1 MRWKKGKEELT
12 AEEYRQKAQKQIE
25 LLKNQWKIFFRTGI
39 IVVAAFIVMIVVSI
53 AWFVRNTRVAATG
66 AAIRPADMPFDL
78 AAAGTESNASADR
91 GMYDELLTV
100 SPGASREIKGKKYWS
115 TDGSHTSICWAVTPE
130 SNMNNTGEDGKPTG
144 IEPGSYGKMTFYI
157 IPNKNGPLKVT
168 LDLVLTGYQIADDKK
183 NEENVTQNDLTEV
196 TDPSLQQLLEGHILL
211 FAGYNEKAGCYKG
224 WISRDAGEWSMRP
237 GSETEAA
244 VLESKSGKLTWN
256 NTNAKK
262 DTAYPVTIYW
272 IWPERLESYLR
283 KADGYSGKNPLLFPE
298 NPSSEENALSAL
310 PENLFATMSKV
321 EKNSSSNRYFRWED
335 SAKFQENV
343 TKDTLSQIREK
354 FNPALYS
361 MVAAYYDSADQYL
374 GKNVQYVQLKL
385 DAQ

>member
-39 IVVAAFIVMIVVSI
+39 IVVAAFIVMIVASI
-53 AWFVRNTRVAATG
+53 AWFVSNTRVDATG

-78 AAAGTESNASADR
+78 AAAGTESSVFTDR

-157 IPNKNGPLKVT
+157 IPNKDGPLKVT

-183 NEENVTQNDLTEV
+183 NEENVTKNDLTEV

-224 WISRDAGEWSMRP
+224 WISRDAGVWRMSL
-237 GSETEAA
+237 GSGTEAA
-244 VLESKSGKLTWN
+244 VLEVKSGKLTWN
-256 NTNAKK
+256 NTNAQK

-298 NPSSEENALSAL
+298 NLSSEENALLAL

>member
-53 AWFVRNTRVAATG
+53 AWFVSNTRVDATG
-66 AAIRPADMPFDL
+66 VAIRPADMPFDL
-78 AAAGTESNASADR
+78 AAAGTESSVSADR

-144 IEPGSYGKMTFYI
+144 IEPGSYGKMIFYI
-157 IPNKNGPLKVT
+157 IPNKDGPLKVT
-168 LDLVLTGYQIADDKK
+168 LELVLAGYQIADDKK
-183 NEENVTQNDLTEV
+183 NAENVTKNDLTEV

-224 WISRDAGEWSMRP
+224 WISRDAGVWRMSL
-237 GSETEAA
+237 GSGTEAA
-244 VLESKSGKLTWN
+244 VLEVKSGKLTWN
-256 NTNAKK
+256 NTDAQK

-298 NPSSEENALSAL
+298 NLSSEENALLAL

-374 GKNVQYVQLKL
+374 GKTSSMCS
-385 DAQ
+385 

>member
-53 AWFVRNTRVAATG
+53 AWFVRNTRVDAMG
-66 AAIRPADMPFDL
+66 VAIRPADMPFDL
-78 AAAGTESNASADR
+78 AAAGIKSDEDADR
-91 GMYDELLTV
+91 GIYDKLLTV
-100 SPGASREIKGKKYWS
+100 SHGALREIDGKKYWS

-157 IPNKNGPLKVT
+157 ITNKDGPLKVT
-168 LDLVLTGYQIADDKK
+168 LDLVLTGYQITDGKK
-183 NEENVTQNDLTEV
+183 NEENVTKNDLTEV
-196 TDPSLQQLLEGHILL
+196 TDPSLQQLLEGHVLL

-224 WISRDAGEWSMRP
+224 WISRDAGVWRMSL
-237 GSETEAA
+237 GSGTEAA
-244 VLESKSGKLTWN
+244 VIEVKSGKLTWN
-256 NTNAKK
+256 NTNAQK

-298 NPSSEENALSAL
+298 NLSSEENALLAL

-361 MVAAYYDSADQYL
+361 IVAAYYDSADQYL

>member
-53 AWFVRNTRVAATG
+53 AWFVSNTRVDATG
-66 AAIRPADMPFDL
+66 VAIRPADMPFDL

-144 IEPGSYGKMTFYI
+144 IEPGSYGKMIFYI
-157 IPNKNGPLKVT
+157 IPNKDGPLKVM
-168 LDLVLTGYQIADDKK
+168 LELVLAGYQIADDKK
-183 NEENVTQNDLTEV
+183 NAENVTKNDLTEV

-224 WISRDAGEWSMRP
+224 WISRDAGVWRMSL
-237 GSETEAA
+237 GSGTEAA
-244 VLESKSGKLTWN
+244 VLEVKSGKLTWN
-256 NTNAKK
+256 NTDAQK

-298 NPSSEENALSAL
+298 NLSSEENALLAL

>member
-39 IVVAAFIVMIVVSI
+39 IVVAAFIVMIVASI
-53 AWFVRNTRVAATG
+53 AWFVSNTRVDATG
-66 AAIRPADMPFDL
+66 VAIQPADMPFDL

-100 SPGASREIKGKKYWS
+100 SLGASREIKGKKYWS

-157 IPNKNGPLKVT
+157 IPNKDGPLKVT
-168 LDLVLTGYQIADDKK
+168 LDLVLIGYQIADNKK
-183 NEENVTQNDLTEV
+183 NEANVTQNDLTEV
-196 TDPSLQQLLEGHILL
+196 TDPSLQQLLEGHVLL

-224 WISRDAGEWSMRP
+224 WISRDAGEWSMRL

-283 KADGYSGKNPLLFPE
+283 KADGYSGKNPLLFSE

-310 PENLFATMSKV
+310 PENLFETMGEV
-321 EKNSSSNRYFRWED
+321 EENSSSNRYFRWED
-335 SAKFQENV
+335 SEKFQENV

-374 GKNVQYVQLKL
+374 GKNVQYVQLEL

>member
-39 IVVAAFIVMIVVSI
+39 IVIAAFIVMIVASI
-53 AWFVRNTRVAATG
+53 AWFVSNTRVDATG
-66 AAIRPADMPFDL
+66 VAIQPADMPFDL

-91 GMYDELLTV
+91 GMYDKLLTV
-100 SPGASREIKGKKYWS
+100 SPGALREIDEKKYWS

-157 IPNKNGPLKVT
+157 IPNKDGSLKVT
-168 LDLVLTGYQIADDKK
+168 LDLVLTGYQIADNKK
-183 NEENVTQNDLTEV
+183 NEANVPQNDLTEV
-196 TDPSLQQLLEGHILL
+196 TDPSLQQLLEGHVLL

-224 WISRDAGEWSMRP
+224 WISRDAEEWSMRL

-283 KADGYSGKNPLLFPE
+283 KADGYSGKNPLLFSE
-298 NPSSEENALSAL
+298 DPSSEENELSAL
-310 PENLFATMSKV
+310 PENLFETMGEV
-321 EKNSSSNRYFRWED
+321 EENSSSNRYFRWED
-335 SAKFQENV
+335 SEKFQENV

-361 MVAAYYDSADQYL
+361 IVAAYYDSADQYL

>member
-39 IVVAAFIVMIVVSI
+39 IVVAALIVMIVASI
-53 AWFVRNTRVAATG
+53 AWFVSNTRVAATG

-100 SPGASREIKGKKYWS
+100 SPGAPREIDGKKYWS

-157 IPNKNGPLKVT
+157 IPNKDGPLKVT
-168 LDLVLTGYQIADDKK
+168 LDLVLTGYQIVDDKK

-196 TDPSLQQLLEGHILL
+196 TDSSLQQLLEGHILL
-211 FAGYNEKAGCYKG
+211 FAGYNEKAGCYEG
-224 WISRDAGEWSMRP
+224 WISRDAGVWRMSL
-237 GSETEAA
+237 GSGTEAA
-244 VLESKSGKLTWN
+244 VLEVKSGKLTWN
-256 NTNAKK
+256 NTNAQK

-298 NPSSEENALSAL
+298 DLSSEDKALSAL

-321 EKNSSSNRYFRWED
+321 EQNSSSNRYFRWED

>member
-53 AWFVRNTRVAATG
+53 AWFVSNTRVDATG
-66 AAIRPADMPFDL
+66 VAIRPADMPFDL

-100 SPGASREIKGKKYWS
+100 SPGASREIDGKKYWS

-130 SNMNNTGEDGKPTG
+130 SNMNNTDEDGKPTG

-157 IPNKNGPLKVT
+157 IPNKDGPLKVT
-168 LDLVLTGYQIADDKK
+168 LELVLAGYQIADDKK
-183 NEENVTQNDLTEV
+183 NAENVTKNDLTEV

-224 WISRDAGEWSMRP
+224 WISRDAGVWRMSL
-237 GSETEAA
+237 GSGTEAA
-244 VLESKSGKLTWN
+244 VLEVKSGKLTWN
-256 NTNAKK
+256 NTNAQK

-298 NPSSEENALSAL
+298 DRSSEDKALSAL
-310 PENLFATMSKV
+310 PENLFETMGEV
-321 EKNSSSNRYFRWED
+321 EQNSSSNRYFRWED

-343 TKDTLSQIREK
+343 TKDTLSQIQEK
-354 FNPALYS
+354 LNPALYS

>member
-12 AEEYRQKAQKQIE
+12 TEEYRQKAQKQIE

-53 AWFVRNTRVAATG
+53 AWFVSNTRVDATG
-66 AAIRPADMPFDL
+66 VAIRPADMPFDL
-78 AAAGTESNASADR
+78 AAAGTESSVSADR

-144 IEPGSYGKMTFYI
+144 IEPGSYGKMIFYI
-157 IPNKNGPLKVT
+157 IPNKDGPLKVT
-168 LDLVLTGYQIADDKK
+168 LELVLAGYQIADDKK
-183 NEENVTQNDLTEV
+183 NAENVTKNDLTEV

-224 WISRDAGEWSMRP
+224 WISRDAGVWRMSL
-237 GSETEAA
+237 GSGTEAA
-244 VLESKSGKLTWN
+244 VLEVKSGKLTWN
-256 NTNAKK
+256 NTDAQK

-298 NPSSEENALSAL
+298 NLSSEENALLAL

>member
-1 MRWKKGKEELT
+1 MRWKKEKEELT
-12 AEEYRQKAQKQIE
+12 AEEYRQKAQEQIE

-39 IVVAAFIVMIVVSI
+39 IVVAAVIVMIAVSI
-53 AWFVRNTRVAATG
+53 AWFVSNTRVDATG
-66 AAIRPADMPFDL
+66 VAIRPADMLFDL

-91 GMYDELLTV
+91 GRYDDLLTV
-100 SPGASREIKGKKYWS
+100 SPGASREIEGKKYWS

-157 IPNKNGPLKVT
+157 IPNKDGPLKVT

-183 NEENVTQNDLTEV
+183 NAENVTRNDLTEV

-224 WISRDAGEWSMRP
+224 WISRDAGEWSMGP
-237 GSETEAA
+237 DSETEAA

-298 NPSSEENALSAL
+298 DPSSEENALSAL
-310 PENLFATMSKV
+310 PENLFATMGEV
-321 EKNSSSNRYFRWED
+321 EENSSSNRYFRWED

>member
-25 LLKNQWKIFFRTGI
+25 ILKNQWKIFFRTGI
-39 IVVAAFIVMIVVSI
+39 IVVAAFIVMIVASI
-53 AWFVRNTRVAATG
+53 AWFVSNTRVDATG
-66 AAIRPADMPFDL
+66 VAIQPADMPFDL

-100 SPGASREIKGKKYWS
+100 SLGASREIEGKKYWS

-157 IPNKNGPLKVT
+157 IPNKDGSLKVT
-168 LDLVLTGYQIADDKK
+168 LDLVLTGYQIADNKK

-196 TDPSLQQLLEGHILL
+196 TDPSLQQLLEGHVLL

-224 WISRDAGEWSMRP
+224 WISRDAGEWSMRL

-283 KADGYSGKNPLLFPE
+283 KADGYSGKNPLLFSE

-310 PENLFATMSKV
+310 PKNLFETMGEV
-321 EKNSSSNRYFRWED
+321 EENSSSNRYFRWED
-335 SAKFQENV
+335 SEKFQENV

-361 MVAAYYDSADQYL
+361 MVAVYYDAADQYL
-374 GKNVQYVQLKL
+374 GKNVQYVQLEL

>member
-39 IVVAAFIVMIVVSI
+39 IVVAAFIVMIVASI
-53 AWFVRNTRVAATG
+53 AWFVSNTRVDATG
-66 AAIRPADMPFDL
+66 VAIRPADMPFDL
-78 AAAGTESNASADR
+78 AAAGTESSVFTDR

-183 NEENVTQNDLTEV
+183 NEENVTKNDLTEV

-224 WISRDAGEWSMRP
+224 WISRDAGVWRMSL
-237 GSETEAA
+237 GSGTEAA
-244 VLESKSGKLTWN
+244 VLEVKSGKLTWN
-256 NTNAKK
+256 NTNAQK

-298 NPSSEENALSAL
+298 NLSSEENALLAL

>member
-39 IVVAAFIVMIVVSI
+39 IVVAAFIVMIVVSS
-53 AWFVRNTRVAATG
+53 AWFVSNTRVDATG
-66 AAIRPADMPFDL
+66 VAIRPADMPFDL

-100 SPGASREIKGKKYWS
+100 SPGASREIDGKKYWS

-130 SNMNNTGEDGKPTG
+130 SNMNNTDEDGKPTG
-144 IEPGSYGKMTFYI
+144 IEPGSYGKMIFYI
-157 IPNKNGPLKVT
+157 IPNKDGPLKVT
-168 LDLVLTGYQIADDKK
+168 LELVLAGYQIADDKK
-183 NEENVTQNDLTEV
+183 NAENVTKNDLTEV

-224 WISRDAGEWSMRP
+224 WISRDAGVWRMSL
-237 GSETEAA
+237 GSGTEAA
-244 VLESKSGKLTWN
+244 VLEVKSGKLTWN
-256 NTNAKK
+256 NTNAQK

-298 NPSSEENALSAL
+298 DRSSEDKALSAL
-310 PENLFATMSKV
+310 PENLFETMGEV
-321 EKNSSSNRYFRWED
+321 EQNSSSNRYFRWED

>member
-1 MRWKKGKEELT
+1 MRWKKEKEELT
-12 AEEYRQKAQKQIE
+12 AEEYRQKAQEQIE

-39 IVVAAFIVMIVVSI
+39 IVVAAVIVMIAVSI
-53 AWFVRNTRVAATG
+53 AWFVSNTRVDATG
-66 AAIRPADMPFDL
+66 VAIRSADMPFDL
-78 AAAGTESNASADR
+78 AAAGTKSTASADQ
-91 GMYDELLTV
+91 GTYDDLLTV
-100 SPGASREIKGKKYWS
+100 SPGASREIEGKKYWS

-157 IPNKNGPLKVT
+157 IPNKDGPLKVT

-183 NEENVTQNDLTEV
+183 NAENVTRNDLTEV

-224 WISRDAGEWSMRP
+224 WISRDAGEWSMRL

-298 NPSSEENALSAL
+298 DPSSEENALSAL
-310 PENLFATMSKV
+310 PENLFETMGEV
-321 EKNSSSNRYFRWED
+321 EEDSSSNRYFRWED

>member
-1 MRWKKGKEELT
+1 MHWKKRKEELT

-39 IVVAAFIVMIVVSI
+39 IVVAAVIVMIVASI
-53 AWFVRNTRVAATG
+53 AWFVSNTRVDATG
-66 AAIRPADMPFDL
+66 VAIRPADMPFDL
-78 AAAGTESNASADR
+78 AAAGTKSDASADR
-91 GMYDELLTV
+91 GRYDELLTV
-100 SPGASREIKGKKYWS
+100 SPGASREIDGKKYWS
-115 TDGSHTSICWAVTPE
+115 TDGGHTSICLAVTSE
-130 SNMNNTGEDGKPTG
+130 SNMNNTGEAGKPTG

-157 IPNKNGPLKVT
+157 IPNKDGPLKVT

-183 NEENVTQNDLTEV
+183 NAENVTKNDLTEV
-196 TDPSLQQLLEGHILL
+196 TDPSLQQLLEGHVLL
-211 FAGYNEKAGCYKG
+211 FAGYDEAAGCYKG
-224 WISRDAGEWSMRP
+224 WISRDAGEWSMKSD
-237 GSETEAA
+237 SETEAA

-298 NPSSEENALSAL
+298 DPSSEENALSAL
-310 PENLFATMSKV
+310 PENLFATMGKV
-321 EKNSSSNRYFRWED
+321 EENSSSNRYFRWED